1 VDGHHH
7 RVFPN
12 RNEVLRHGLHVVV
25 DVQEARKPPLE
36 TVEPA
41 IAIGVR
47 EVGDLHQHE
56 LRAKDRRERLFF
68 EGLSGAH
75 RLSGVLGELVSA
87 PDDLDVRV
95 RHRPPSISPCRR
107 SWKGSGARSF
117 EALAVVS
124 GTAMRESRTYASVRR
139 FAWYPGGTT
148 AAGA

>member
-1 VDGHHH
+1 LVDGHHH

-47 EVGDLHQHE
+47 EVGDSHQHE
-56 LRAKDRRERLFF
+56 LRVK
-68 EGLSGAH
+68 
-75 RLSGVLGELVSA
+75 
-87 PDDLDVRV
+87 
-95 RHRPPSISPCRR
+95 
-107 SWKGSGARSF
+107 
-117 EALAVVS
+117 

-148 AAGA
+148 AAGACKDRNAETPAFAGASRIAGAGFEHLSPTVAYRFNEVNDLAQDR